1 MDAIPKN
8 LAAIV
13 DPFLRSEVLANH
25 MAVIDKSTSS
35 EAEKTKKLTT
45 LILEYIA
52 TRPEGL
58 SIDPSD
64 IEKYMAEIADMAELM
79 ICARGTR
86 PDECVSDADH
96 VLKFLGTSR
105 AELQQHLGVSFD
117 ILLREMKEGRDYV
130 MNGKNSGGQD
140 KILLSHDG
148 MKKLARRLTTPQAN
162 ILFECMCA
170 CYNVVKECAAQL
182 QIFRGDRTTNLGEHR
197 LISECLGKFKFESEG
212 AGNLLLNIERKL
224 LRILFGFGKRS
235 LVLVCGINGEIRDSS
250 AKQLFITF
258 STAVRD
264 KLRKKLENA
273 DRESLDGV
281 ISVDAERRIYKETV
295 EFMEYYIKDWKDED
309 ERFRE
314 FLVCILLDHRDEVEL
329 RSGRKIPKP
338 LQVSSRQ
345 VRARLGP

>member
-1 MDAIPKN
+1 MQARPRRARQTADQKEERIRKIMDAIPKN

-148 MKKLARRLTTPQAN
+148 MKKLARRLTRMHVRLLQCGQGVCSPAANLSRGPHHKPRRAQA
-162 ILFECMCA
+162 
-170 CYNVVKECAAQL
+170 
-182 QIFRGDRTTNLGEHR
+182 D
-197 LISECLGKFKFESEG
+197 
-212 AGNLLLNIERKL
+212 
-224 LRILFGFGKRS
+224 
-235 LVLVCGINGEIRDSS
+235 IR
-250 AKQLFITF
+250 
-258 STAVRD
+258 V
-264 KLRKKLENA
+264 
-273 DRESLDGV
+273 
-281 ISVDAERRIYKETV
+281 
-295 EFMEYYIKDWKDED
+295 
-309 ERFRE
+309 
-314 FLVCILLDHRDEVEL
+314 
-329 RSGRKIPKP
+329 
-338 LQVSSRQ
+338 SRQ
-345 VRARLGP
+345 VQVRVGGRRQLAPQHRAEAAPDPLRLRQEKPGSGLRHQWRDPRLLCKAALHHL